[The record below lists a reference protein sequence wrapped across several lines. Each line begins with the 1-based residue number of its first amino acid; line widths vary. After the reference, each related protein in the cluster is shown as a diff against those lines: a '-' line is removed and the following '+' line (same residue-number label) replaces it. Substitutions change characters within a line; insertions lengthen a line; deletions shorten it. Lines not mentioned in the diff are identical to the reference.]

1 MLFPKVQN
9 MHVFTPKRC
18 ATANKVMYR
27 SQQTAQSEANRL
39 SMERNVDLWIYHC
52 EYCNTWHL
60 TSHSPQT
67 AWTKVP
73 FNQQIKPHSRKRGYK
88 PRRR

>member
-1 MLFPKVQN
+1 

-39 SMERNVDLWIYHC
+39 SIERNVDLWIYHC

-60 TSHSPQT
+60 TSHLPQT

-73 FNQQIKPHSRKRGYK
+73 LNQQLKPHSRKRGYK